1 MIPNI
6 VKGSSFRGLLNYLLV
21 GRKNAAIIGGNMVGR
36 NALELTREFGISRR
50 LRPKPKMPVMHHT
63 LSFADN
69 EDPGDAII
77 AQAAERYVQRM
88 GLEGH
93 QWVAVAHRDKDHTHV
108 HLAICRIGFGGID
121 PDKEVKQ
128 APDKEE
134 LLTVWWNATH
144 DFERSQVVAAQVE
157 VEFGF
162 VQVPRTRLQAAIRSA
177 VLEKNIQ
184 PPKVPPP
191 QPKLETEIKQV
202 LGEIRKRLESVP
214 HGLPAPEWKA
224 AVEAQGLHLK
234 PSFGGEKI
242 SGFTV
247 TLPGHRAVK
256 LSDVHRSLSWVKLTN
271 SGRVRYDPFFHFEA
285 LTKSPLED
293 HRNGLSSEP
302 AEPHRSASRSEAR
315 SLDPDTNEWL
325 WEWEPTEPRVVV
337 PEMEAGDALE
347 CASSTV
353 PPPPGTANFGGEIR
367 GHDAAPPERSGA
379 PHAEVSGVATSGI
392 QGDGMAAH
400 EVVESEHDI
409 GLDSTPSDGQTEH
422 VLDHHSIHG
431 KGIPHPRSPRVHA
444 AGPDTWSEGPNSP
457 QGPLGGLAQPLGR
470 SIPTGRLQNESKHGG
485 QGDRWSLS
493 GWSGLPRDARE
504 LVGPQVDFQD
514 IGLPPSEIPAEIR
527 TASTKVIKREAGHSL
542 PNRELGKRVVRR
554 EMLWEEAETAQL
566 SPSNYR
572 WVKAAVQHHLEPA
585 REVIRDLTRMA
596 KHGAMPG
603 NALPNRQH
611 WEDST
616 SSRNSR
622 AQGGLIRQR
631 ADARSPRKPK
641 RARVRALAPLVI
653 SPEAQAEVEAYVR
666 AFFAGELRRV
676 TAQRQPETSSS
687 PIKKQPVA
695 TPASPPVSTTSEWAT
710 DIELIPDG
718 GGDSEQ
724 RPQDITEMDSQD
736 RAATHRPKEQ
746 EIAPRKGNEHQTR
759 KPGKQS

>member
-1 MIPNI
+1 VIPNV

-36 NALELTREFGISRR
+36 DALELTREFGISRR

-77 AQAAERYVQRM
+77 AQAAERYIQRM

-93 QWVAVAHRDKDHTHV
+93 QWVAIVHRDKAHIHV
-108 HLAICRIGFGGID
+108 HLAICRIGFGGTGPDKEGKQD
-121 PDKEVKQ
+121 PDKEE
-128 APDKEE
+128 P
-134 LLTVWWNATH
+134 LTVWWNATH
-144 DFERSQVVAAQVE
+144 DFERSQVVAAQIE

-177 VLEKNIQ
+177 VHKNEIR

-191 QPKLETEIKQV
+191 QPKPETETKQV
-202 LGEIRKRLESVP
+202 LGEIRKRLEAVP

-256 LSDVHRSLSWVKLTN
+256 LSDVHRSLSWVKLTT
-271 SGRVRYDPFFHFEA
+271 SGRVRYDPFFHFEVI
-285 LTKSPLED
+285 TRTPLED
-293 HRNGLSSEP
+293 HRNDLSTEP

-337 PEMEAGDALE
+337 SEMEAGDALE
-347 CASSTV
+347 CTSSTV
-353 PPPPGTANFGGEIR
+353 PPPPGTADFGGEIR
-367 GHDAAPPERSGA
+367 GHDAAPPKRSGA
-379 PHAEVSGVATSGI
+379 PYAEVSGVATSGI
-392 QGDGMAAH
+392 QGDGVAAQ
-400 EVVESEHDI
+400 EVVGTENDI
-409 GLDSTPSDGQTEH
+409 GLSSTPSDRQAEH

-431 KGIPHPRSPRVHA
+431 KGIPHPGSPRVHA
-444 AGPDTWSEGPNSP
+444 AGPDTWPEGPNSS

-470 SIPTGRLQNESKHGG
+470 SVSTGRLQNASKHGG
-485 QGDRWSLS
+485 QIDRWSLS
-493 GWSGLPRDARE
+493 GWSGLRRDARE

-514 IGLPPSEIPAEIR
+514 LGLLPSEIPAEVR
-527 TASTKVIKREAGHSL
+527 TAATTVVRSEAGHSL
-542 PNRELGKRVVRR
+542 PSRELGKRVVGR

-572 WVKAAVQHHLEPA
+572 RVKAAVQHHLEPA

-596 KHGAMPG
+596 KSGAMPG
-603 NALPNRQH
+603 NALPSKQH
-611 WEDST
+611 WEDSP

-631 ADARSPRKPK
+631 ADAQSPRKPK
-641 RARVRALAPLVI
+641 RARARALAPLKI
-653 SPEAQAEVEAYVR
+653 SPEAQAELEAYVR

-676 TAQRQPETSSS
+676 TAQRQPETSPS

-695 TPASPPVSTTSEWAT
+695 TPTSSPVSTTSEWAS
-710 DIELIPDG
+710 DIELVPDRA
-718 GGDSEQ
+718 GDSEL
-724 RPQDITEMDSQD
+724 RPQDITEMDPQD

-746 EIAPRKGNEHQTR
+746 EIAPRKGNEHMTR

>member
-1 MIPNI
+1 MIPNV

-77 AQAAERYVQRM
+77 ALAAERYIQRM

-93 QWVAVAHRDKDHTHV
+93 QWVAVTHRDKAHTHV
-108 HLAICRIGFGGID
+108 HLAISRIGFGGTD
-121 PDKEVKQ
+121 PDKDVKHD
-128 APDKEE
+128 PEKEE
-134 LLTVWWNATH
+134 PLTIWWNATH
-144 DFERSQVVAAQVE
+144 DFERSQVVAAQIE

-177 VLEKNIQ
+177 VQKNKIR

-191 QPKLETEIKQV
+191 QPKHETETKQV
-202 LGEIRKRLESVP
+202 LGEIRKRLEAIP

-224 AVEAQGLHLK
+224 AVEAHGLHLK
-234 PSFGGEKI
+234 PSFGGDKI

-256 LSDVHRSLSWVKLTN
+256 LSDVHRSLSWVKLTA

-293 HRNGLSSEP
+293 HRNGLSTEP

-315 SLDPDTNEWL
+315 SLYPDTNEWL

-337 PEMEAGDALE
+337 SEVEAGDA
-347 CASSTV
+347 APPSTTAA
-353 PPPPGTANFGGEIR
+353 PPSPGTADFGDEIR
-367 GHDAAPPERSGA
+367 GHDAAPSERSGA
-379 PHAEVSGVATSGI
+379 PHTEASGLATCGLRGNEV
-392 QGDGMAAH
+392 AAR
-400 EVVESEHDI
+400 EVVGIENDI
-409 GLDSTPSDGQTEH
+409 GRSSTSPDRQAEH
-422 VLDHHSIHG
+422 LLGHDPIHE
-431 KGIPHPRSPRVHA
+431 KGFPHPGSPRVNA
-444 AGPDTWSEGPNSP
+444 DGSDTWPERPNSS

-470 SIPTGRLQNESKHGG
+470 SIPTGRLQDESKYGG
-485 QGDRWSLS
+485 QGDRWRLS

-504 LVGPQVDFQD
+504 LVGAQVDFQD
-514 IGLPPSEIPAEIR
+514 LGLPPSEIPTEVR
-527 TASTKVIKREAGHSL
+527 TAATTVVRKEAGHPL
-542 PNRELGKRVVRR
+542 PSRELGKRAVGR

-572 WVKAAVQHHLEPA
+572 QVKAAIQHHLEPA

-596 KHGAMPG
+596 KSGAKLGDAPFI
-603 NALPNRQH
+603 RQRK
-611 WEDST
+611 EDPL

-622 AQGGLIRQR
+622 TQGELTSQR
-631 ADARSPRKPK
+631 ADVRSPQKPK
-641 RARVRALAPLVI
+641 RVYVRTLAPLVI

-676 TAQRQPETSSS
+676 TAQRQPESAPS
-687 PIKKQPVA
+687 PIRKRPVA
-695 TPASPPVSTTSEWAT
+695 TPASSPVSTTSEWAS
-710 DIELIPDG
+710 DIELVPDRV
-718 GGDSEQ
+718 GDSEL
-724 RPQDITEMDSQD
+724 RPQAITGMDPQN
-736 RAATHRPKEQ
+736 RAENLRPKKE
-746 EIAPRKGNEHQTR
+746 EVAPQKGNEPRTR